1 MTDERFYALLEPT
14 EVTKDGAISV
24 RSLVAGAVRIA
35 QELVYPDDTLSN
47 LKKVGE
53 SSHPSVID
61 YIANMSSIKPAD
73 NENAMTTVRDLVA
86 KFGPELA
93 ARQ

>member
-1 MTDERFYALLEPT
+1 
-14 EVTKDGAISV
+14 
-24 RSLVAGAVRIA
+24 
-35 QELVYPDDTLSN
+35 
-47 LKKVGE
+47 
-53 SSHPSVID
+53 VID
-61 YIANMSSIKPAD
+61 YIADMSSIKPAD